1 MTERVLVD
9 MLDIISHDNLWLGDR
24 VGNGLVWKDFAPI
37 YVDFVLDDH
46 IFTQNSDVL

>member
-24 VGNGLVWKDFAPI
+24 VGNGLVW
-37 YVDFVLDDH
+37 
-46 IFTQNSDVL
+46 